1 MGLFYAI
8 SKPELKCHCFVYI
21 LPLGMITS
29 LSQFPAVCYV
39 PDNWWTCLDIP
50 LSSKFPKPYSKARSS
65 FAITMTQ
72 EHRYRLLQFHVPTLK
87 MLNEFFIVFAEQR
100 KVLKSLKYTRE
111 AGTARRR
118 RRKLFYSSRMLS
130 YGILH
135 LWVGG
140 D

>member
-1 MGLFYAI
+1 MGLTAN
-8 SKPELKCHCFVYI
+8 LNWKCHCFVYI

-29 LSQFPAVCYV
+29 LSQTISSSV

-50 LSSKFPKPYSKARSS
+50 LSPKFPKPYSKTRSN
-65 FAITMTQ
+65 FAIMTTMTQ
-72 EHRYRLLQFHVPTLK
+72 EHRYRLLRFHVPTLK

-100 KVLKSLKYTRE
+100 KVLKSLKCIKE
-111 AGTARRR
+111 VGTTKRR
-118 RRKLFYSSRMLS
+118 RRKLFCSSRMLS

-140 D
+140 N